1 MQSQEV
7 VIYTFPCNFLIF
19 LELILFLFAWF
30 SMYLSFVAMLHWS
43 RYKHIDSIFQNVNIS
58 NHYQLAVFMVAI
70 FPENSV
76 LHSQLDWLIRRLDA
90 QLPLG
95 TSLTSSWKFSLPL
108 SLVNFSLSWRAHPL
122 ASS

>member
-7 VIYTFPCNFLIF
+7 VIYPFSCNFLIF

-30 SMYLSFVAMLHWS
+30 SMYLSFVPMLHWS
-43 RYKHIDSIFQNVNIS
+43 RYKHVDSIFQNVNVS

-95 TSLTSSWKFSLPL
+95 TSLTSSWKFSFPL
-108 SLVNFSLSWRAHPL
+108 SFVNVSLSWRAHPL